1 LQIFYLTNLLC
12 FFMLFLSKFST
23 KFPRYFQ
30 QKKKVVSLQHL
41 KMKIMIAKPVEV
53 KALNDYSIFVE
64 FADGMQGVVDLKHL
78 ANKGIF
84 CNWDKNNL
92 FSQVHI
98 DNYGAITWSEEID
111 ICPDSIY
118 LQLKGITF
126 EQWKQQNLN

>member
-1 LQIFYLTNLLC
+1 
-12 FFMLFLSKFST
+12 
-23 KFPRYFQ
+23 
-30 QKKKVVSLQHL
+30 
-41 KMKIMIAKPVEV
+41 MIAKPVEV

-64 FADGMQGVVDLKHL
+64 FSDGMQGVVDLKHL
-78 ANKGIF
+78 AHKGIF

-98 DNYGAITWSEEID
+98 DNYGAITWNDEID

-118 LQLKGITF
+118 LQLQGITF